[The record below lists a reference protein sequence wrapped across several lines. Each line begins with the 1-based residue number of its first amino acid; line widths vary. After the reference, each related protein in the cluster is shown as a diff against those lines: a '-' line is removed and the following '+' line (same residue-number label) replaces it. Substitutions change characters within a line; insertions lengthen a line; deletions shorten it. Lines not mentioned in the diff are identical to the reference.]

1 MKRKHFE
8 ASVCRESDQHDW
20 RWFVTWQEDDEW
32 VSCIFDAT
40 PEGLDQAMRSHE
52 PIDWLNSGRSEMVDA
67 YLHAAS
73 LNDTIHRLDWN
84 AHFPLYAPKKSA

>member
-1 MKRKHFE
+1 MKRQHFE

-20 RWFVTWQEDDEW
+20 QWFITWQEDDEW